1 MSTFPAALPDV
12 VREIERVPADIV
24 RRASEYP
31 SSILA
36 DVAGRRGA
44 LSGRI
49 APLAPTMRF
58 AGPALTVE
66 VRPGDN
72 LMIHAALALAKP
84 GDVIVVDGKGDLGA
98 ALMGEIMCQQAV
110 AIGVVAVVIDGAV
123 RDAEAIR
130 ALGLPMYA
138 AGLNPNGPTK
148 FVPGRINHPISIG
161 GVSVHPGDL
170 VVGDGDGVTVI
181 ERAKAASLLP
191 LAAEKVVAETKRIAD
206 IRSGKELRPKWLDG
220 ALRAAGVLGEGE
232 TL

>member
-1 MSTFPAALPDV
+1 MSQAAALPEV
-12 VREIERVPADIV
+12 VRDIERVDPSIADQ
-24 RRASEYP
+24 ASKFP

-49 APLAPTMRF
+49 APLAPSMRF

-72 LMIHAALALAKP
+72 LMIHAALAVAKP
-84 GDVIVVDGKGDLGA
+84 GDVILVDGKGDLTS
-98 ALMGEIMCQQAV
+98 ALIGEIMCQQAV
-110 AIGVVAVVIDGAV
+110 ALGIAAVVIDGAV

-130 ALGLPMYA
+130 ELGFPMYA

-148 FVPGRINHPISIG
+148 FVPGRLNHPISIG
-161 GVSVHPGDL
+161 GVTVNPGDL

-181 ERAKAASLLP
+181 ERAKAPAMVP
-191 LAAEKVVAETKRIAD
+191 LAAEKLAAETSRIAD
-206 IRSGKELRPKWLDG
+206 IKSRKALRPGWLDG
-220 ALRAAGVLGEGE
+220 ALRAAGVIAAGES
-232 TL
+232 L

>member
-1 MSTFPAALPDV
+1 MSQTLLPEVIREFARVSPEIVEQASKFPA
-12 VREIERVPADIV
+12 
-24 RRASEYP
+24 
-31 SSILA
+31 SILA

-72 LMIHAALALAKP
+72 LMIHAAMAIAKP
-84 GDVIVVDGKGDLGA
+84 GDVILVDGKGDVSS
-98 ALMGEIMCQQAV
+98 ALFGEIMSHQCMALGIAAMV
-110 AIGVVAVVIDGAV
+110 LDGAA
-123 RDAEAIR
+123 RDGESIR
-130 ALGLPMYA
+130 EMGFPVYA

-161 GVSVHPGDL
+161 GVTINPGDL

-181 ERAKAASLLP
+181 ERDKAEAMLSLAEAKVA
-191 LAAEKVVAETKRIAD
+191 AETKRIAE
-206 IRSGKELRPKWLDG
+206 IKSRKALTPGWLDD
-220 ALRAAGVLGEGE
+220 ALRAAGVIKAGEK
-232 TL
+232 L